1 MNSRGYYW
9 GEERKGKALSD
20 FTHILYYYWFK
31 KEKTK
36 NKRSKPIKLYKDTFP
51 TVVLWEISVKYF

>member
-51 TVVLWEISVKYF
+51 TVVL